1 MRTALIVMSAM
12 LKRYAL
18 ETRQYAF
25 NTFMGLLVAYMFFF
39 MIFVGAW
46 ASAGDKPGF
55 GETVS
60 EVVVGLMVWLL
71 ALSAF
76 SDVAGRISSEAA
88 QGTLEQLAMSPVG
101 LGAVVVYRAFSQF
114 FIQLATVLV
123 FLLLMMATTGRWLHL
138 DLLSLVPLLALT
150 VAGAQ
155 GVGLAMG
162 GLTLIFKRTGA
173 TLGLL
178 QFVFIAL
185 LAVPPEKL
193 GLMRYLPLSWG
204 AHMSRRVMIE
214 ELSILQLPATDLLFL
229 TLNGA
234 GYFAAGFGI
243 FRFCEWIARGRG
255 MLGHY

>member
-1 MRTALIVMSAM
+1 MTAVIVMQAM

-25 NTFMGLLVAYMFFF
+25 NTVMGLVVAYMFFF

-46 ASAGDKPGF
+46 ATGGDQAGF
-55 GETVS
+55 GQTVS
-60 EVVVGLMVWLL
+60 GVVVGLMVWLL

-76 SDVAGRISSEAA
+76 SDVAGRLTTEAS

-101 LGAVVVYRAFSQF
+101 LGRVVVYRAFSQF

-123 FLLLMMATTGRWLHL
+123 FLFLMMATTGRWLHL
-138 DLLSLVPLLALT
+138 DFPSLLPLLVLT

-162 GLTLIFKRTGA
+162 GLTLLFKRTAA
-173 TLGLL
+173 TFGLL

-193 GLMRYLPLSWG
+193 STMRYLPLSWG
-204 AHMSRRVMIE
+204 THLIRRVMIE
-214 ELSILQLPATDLLFL
+214 GVSLLQIPVGDLLFL
-229 TLNGA
+229 AANGA
-234 GYFAAGFGI
+234 AYFGIGYGI
-243 FRFCEWIARGRG
+243 FRICERIARDRG